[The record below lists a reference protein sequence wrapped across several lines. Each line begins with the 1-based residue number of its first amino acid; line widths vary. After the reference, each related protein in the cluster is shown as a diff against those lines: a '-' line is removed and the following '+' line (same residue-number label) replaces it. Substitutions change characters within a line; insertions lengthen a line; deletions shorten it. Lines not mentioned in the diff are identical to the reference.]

1 MTTPAWTDQS
11 HPLDAVRIFT
21 VLNERAVQYV
31 VIGGLAAIAH
41 GYTGLTQDADTVPA
55 YDVPNLDR
63 LADALRDLNAV
74 MYAYPLRTD
83 LRSDGSPPEL
93 DGFELTGSHLRT
105 HRVWQF
111 MTDAG
116 PLDVLL
122 VIDGPGGYDVLIR
135 NAEPR
140 TVAGFEVMVASL
152 DDLIEAKETAA
163 RDKDL
168 RALGEL
174 RRIRE
179 RRDKG

>member
-1 MTTPAWTDQS
+1 MTSWTAETG
-11 HPLDAVRIFT
+11 PLDAIRFFT
-21 VLNERAVQYV
+21 MLHAHDVQYV
-31 VIGGLAAIAH
+31 VVGGLAAIAH

-55 YDVPNLDR
+55 FDVENLDR
-63 LADALRDLNAV
+63 LAAALRELDAV
-74 MYAYPLRTD
+74 LYAHPERTD
-83 LRSDGSPPEL
+83 LRADGSPPEL
-93 DGFELTGSHLRT
+93 ESFELTGAHLRT
-105 HRVWQF
+105 QRIWQF

-140 TVAGFEVMVASL
+140 RVGDFEVMVASL
-152 DDLIEAKETAA
+152 DDLIEAKETAG

-174 RRIRE
+174 RRIRD
-179 RRDKG
+179 RRRRG